1 MNVHRVAAG
10 VSIAVVA
17 IVAVAGFIVSGTPGE
32 QRLKR
37 LDQHRVAD
45 LQNLAR
51 AVDRHWAAEH
61 SVPTAVDPLV
71 DGRNLSRL
79 PTDPAT
85 GEPYRYERLSADG
98 YRLCADFA
106 RASEEWE
113 RDSFWE
119 HPAGT
124 HCYTFKVSADARPST
139 PSPPR

>member
-17 IVAVAGFIVSGTPGE
+17 IAALAGFLVSGTPGE

-37 LDQHRVAD
+37 LDAHRVAD

-51 AVDRHWAAEH
+51 AVERYWYPQH
-61 SVPTAVDPLV
+61 SLPTSVDPLV
-71 DGRNLSRL
+71 DGLNLSRL
-79 PTDPAT
+79 PTDPVT
-85 GEPYRYERLSADG
+85 GTPYRYERLSADS

-106 RASEEWE
+106 RPSEAWE
-113 RDSFWE
+113 GDDFWR

-124 HCYTFKVSADARPST
+124 HCYTFKVPPDGLPGT
-139 PSPPR
+139 PLAPR